1 MADKQLTNKQKAFVD
16 EYLIDLNA
24 TRAYLKIYS
33 TVKSEE
39 TARTNASRLLT
50 NANVKEYLDRRMKD
64 REKRTEITQDKV
76 LSELAQIAFANGTDF
91 AKVVERPMI
100 VNNSYVMDPDTGQ
113 LKTYTTVELIPT
125 DKLPDDKKKAI
136 SSIKEGKFGI
146 EVASCDKVRA
156 LELLGRHLG
165 MFKDKIEVSG
175 NINNPYE
182 GLTTEELKKL
192 VKDG

>member
-1 MADKQLTNKQKAFVD
+1 MADKKLTDKQKAFVD

-24 TRAYLKIYS
+24 TRAY
-33 TVKSEE
+33 KSVYKNIKSDDA
-39 TARTNASRLLT
+39 ARVCSSKLLT

-76 LSELAQIAFANGTDF
+76 LAELAQIAFANGADF
-91 AKVVERPMI
+91 ARVVEKQCI
-100 VNNSYVMDPDTGQ
+100 INGQ
-113 LKTYTTVELIPT
+113 PIFNEDGTPKTYSAVDLIPT
-125 DKLPDDKKKAI
+125 DKLPEDKRKAI
-136 SSIKEGKFGI
+136 AAIKEGKFGI
-146 EVASCDKVRA
+146 EVAACDKVRA

-175 NINNPYE
+175 NINNPYKD
-182 GLTTEELKKL
+182 LTTDELKKL